1 MTGQEGKE
9 VITEIEKNLPRLYTV
24 LKAHI
29 SSQNSELSS
38 AALQALGFCLYN
50 PKITSGLS
58 EANIQELLL
67 TLNGIIKS
75 SDKNVCTRALW
86 VISKQT
92 FPTELVSKMVSSIID
107 SLEVILSKGEVHS
120 AVVDFEALNVII
132 RLIEQT
138 PVQMGEESVRWAKLV
153 IPLVVHSAQKV
164 HLRGATA
171 LEMGMPLLLQKQQEI
186 ALITEHLM
194 TTKLISELQKLFMNK
209 NETYV
214 LKLWPLFV
222 KLLGKTLHRSGS
234 FINSLLQLEE
244 LGFRSG
250 TPMIKKIA
258 FIAWKSLIDNFAL
271 NPDILCS
278 AKRLKLLMQPLSS
291 IHVRT
296 ETLALTKLEVWWYL
310 LMRLGPQLPGNFEQ
324 VCVPLIQS
332 TISVDSIASPQ
343 GSSSRGSTSP
353 GLSPLTPGH
362 KGASYPATP
371 RMNQSSNIGG
381 MASIPSIQLLGLEMM
396 LHFLL
401 GPEVLNF
408 AKQHKLVLSLE
419 PLEHP
424 LISSP
429 SFFSKHANVLI
440 TAVHDSFVAV
450 GRDAS
455 DAVVSAIWKELI
467 SLVKSVT
474 ESGNKKERSGSEV
487 LTLLLKS
494 LENIVKS
501 EVFPVSKTL
510 VLMEITVKGL
520 PQKVLGSPAYQVANM
535 DILNGTPALF
545 LIQLIFNNNLLEC
558 GVADEKFF
566 LNLETLVG
574 CVLSGPTSP
583 LAFSDSVLSVINQNA
598 KQLANKEHL
607 WRMWSII
614 VTPLTDRI
622 HQTNEVNQGDALE
635 HNFSAIYGALT
646 LPINHVFSA
655 QTFPMATMKTLLKTW
670 SELYRAFACCAA
682 LVATAE
688 ENLCCEE
695 LCSKIL
701 CSVEDETLLDL
712 LFLDRISQIIIVM
725 VDCID
730 FSPYNIKYQPKI
742 KSPQRSSDWS
752 RKKKEP
758 LGKLASLFKLIVRV
772 IHSFHTL
779 TFKETYSD
787 TLLTI
792 GNSVISMLSSIF
804 GHISLPSMIREIFAT
819 FTRPLA
825 LLYENAKLDEVP
837 KVYNSLNN
845 KLEKLLGEI
854 IACLQYNYPGAYD
867 SELLG
872 QLSPLLCIVFLHKNK
887 QIRKQSALLWNA
899 TFAKATALV
908 YPEELKPILRQAK
921 QKILLLLP
929 GLENVEMMDESSG
942 PYSDATENSQLNVK
956 ISGMERKSSGKRDS
970 FLTQTKDKKENMKL
984 STKLKVGSSSPKL
997 KSGNKLLEEEKST
1010 DFVFIP
1016 PQGKEGKARILTEHQ
1031 KEVLKTKRCDIPAL
1045 YNNLDVSQDTL
1056 FSAQFSQEESMES
1069 LTLTE
1074 KPKEDAKIIKE
1085 EQMESAIFIS
1095 QDAMENCGVD
1105 EHPGKASLPN
1115 DSGSVAETN
1124 SETLSAGIDATKN
1137 MLISSKIMSAEYSS
1151 GTETSLVVSNSSVSN
1166 ATVSGTPSQPT
1177 SRRQTFITLEKYDG
1191 SENRPFSPS
1200 PLNSMSSTVTVRNNQ
1215 ENTAKTDMLPKAR
1228 KREVTHSK
1236 SDSEKLVNGGKKS
1249 GRRWSK
1255 VEQSTNKKSK
1265 PSLRSEQEEHAL
1277 ENNPPDLL
1285 SQTECL
1291 SKHDHPSGATLE
1303 HEDKN
1308 PKPTVEN
1315 ASLEDS
1321 ATEEKNVSINTES
1334 KENTPPVTA
1343 PADQIVNEESQSV
1356 VAPNPKILRRS
1367 SRRRPEMVESSN
1379 DSQDKDNG
1387 QPKKERRKEEEK
1399 TVAKSPL
1406 HIKDDKLPK
1415 QKLSAESSL
1424 QENVTEKGNSLHE
1437 KTLEESSAN
1446 AEIDQNKRKPDHE
1459 NINSEGGSTQDNVDK
1474 SSEKP
1479 LRGRTRYQTRR
1490 ASQGLLSELSEP
1502 DSSESKEEVSR
1513 KKRSGKWKNKS
1524 SDSVDIEE
1532 QEDKMVEEECI
1543 KTAHEIHDGQAVPE
1557 AHVDAVAQICEESAN
1572 RVILQ
1577 ESAGSSDSLQVTDTP
1592 VAGEDTSKTSKCVD
1606 NSFASPPVPESNL
1619 RTRNATKRL
1628 YKRDTDSSLGECSK
1642 METADISVPSEKW
1655 AQAVECQHKRS
1666 RRVRRSKSCDCCGEK
1681 SQSQEKSFT
1690 GLKNTESFAI
1700 KSMETKTTQMQAPEA
1715 TPATCEA
1722 NEHAKTKLADEHP
1735 SMNFHVG
1742 LEENGAAGDLVK
1754 SETGLA
1760 EDRKKVPSEI
1770 GNTKEKSHDTDSSEI
1785 VSEIQEPSNEKFT
1798 AEDPCLC
1805 DSKDISQI
1813 SSLDNKVES
1822 PDAVLKRESDIGDV
1836 GKACKVIT
1844 GSSSEGGEAMELD
1857 GGNDSLGAA
1866 FSEKSAHMD
1875 IPVDVAAEEDNK
1887 KDEFEAV
1894 TAEVNAEGAAT
1905 EGFNSALSLCDHAT
1919 PVSKSVESEHSAR
1932 VDLEDG
1938 VQFDSARADLEDGVQ
1953 SGSTRADLEDGVQ
1966 SDSTRADLEDGVQSD
1981 STRADPEIGV
1991 QSDSTKAD
1999 LEDGVQSGCARAD
2012 LEDGVQSGSTRADL
2026 EDGVQSDSTRV
2037 DLEHGV
2043 QSDST
2048 RVDLEHGVQ
2057 SDCGSC
2063 EEMNTE
2069 TESSKA
2075 AVVAQLKME
2084 VGDTGEEDRG
2094 MIVSTSVSEE
2104 TPGGRRGVKTESFVC
2119 DTLEMSSEEGTVCY
2133 KTETNIELKLDETK
2147 LSDNQNVVDNNVL
2160 QEVCLTSEKV
2170 EELPQS
2176 LTSEVTSELVAE
2188 SSNASPEK
2196 LRELDPS
2203 LGSANESPSGMQA
2216 RCVWSPLASPS
2227 TSILK
2232 RGLKRAHEDEISSP
2246 VNKIAE
2252 MAKESMLSPTTES
2265 VYPALVNC
2273 AASVDIILP
2282 QITSNMWAR
2291 GLGQLIRAKN
2301 IKTIGDLSTLTASE
2315 IKTLPIRSPKVF
2327 NVKKALRVYHEQQM
2341 KSRGLEEIPVFD
2353 ISEKAVNGVESK
2365 PLSADEEKL
2374 ASDLIDPV
2382 TVDTP
2387 LSKNLVA
2394 QISALALQLDSEDL
2408 YSYSGS
2414 QLFEMHEKLGTMAN
2428 SIIRNLQ
2435 SRWRSPVHENS

>member
-1 MTGQEGKE
+1 MTAPGRSPLEPLLETWEDPSVPPGEQTDAYLTLTSRMTGEEGKE
-9 VITEIEKNLPRLYTV
+9 VIAEIEKNLSRLYTV

-50 PKITSGLS
+50 PRITSGLS

-92 FPTELVSKMVSSIID
+92 FPTELVSKMVSSIMD
-107 SLEVILSKGEVHS
+107 SLEVILSKGEIHS

-132 RLIEQT
+132 RLIEQA

-194 TTKLISELQKLFMNK
+194 TTKLISELQKLFKNK

-310 LMRLGPQLPGNFEQ
+310 LMRLGPQLPANFEQ

-332 TISVDSIASPQ
+332 TVSADSSPSPQ
-343 GSSSRGSTSP
+343 GNSSRGSASP
-353 GLSPLTPGH
+353 ALSPLTPGH
-362 KGASYPATP
+362 KGASPYGSP
-371 RMNQSSNIGG
+371 RGNLSSNTGG
-381 MASIPSIQLLGLEMM
+381 MAAIPSIQLLGLEMM

-401 GPEVLNF
+401 GPEVLSF
-408 AKQHKLVLSLE
+408 AKQHKIVLSLE

-429 SFFSKHANVLI
+429 SFFSKYAHTLI
-440 TAVHDSFVAV
+440 TAVHDSFVSV
-450 GRDAS
+450 GKDAS

-474 ESGNKKERSGSEV
+474 EAGNRKERSGSEV

-520 PQKVLGSPAYQVANM
+520 PQKVLGSPAYQ
-535 DILNGTPALF
+535 GTPALF

-558 GVADEKFF
+558 GVEDEKFF

-583 LAFSDSVLSVINQNA
+583 LAFSDSVLTVINQNA
-598 KQLANKEHL
+598 KQLVNKEHL
-607 WRMWSII
+607 WRMWSMI
-614 VTPLTDRI
+614 VSPLTDVI

-646 LPINHVFSA
+646 LPINHIFSA
-655 QTFPMATMKTLLKTW
+655 QTFPTGTMKALLKTW
-670 SELYRAFACCAA
+670 SELYRAFTRCAA

-695 LCSKIL
+695 LSSKIM
-701 CSVEDETLLDL
+701 CSLEDEALSDL
-712 LFLDRISQIIIVM
+712 LFLDRISHIIIVM

-730 FSPYNIKYQPKI
+730 FSPYSKKYQPKI
-742 KSPQRSSDWS
+742 KSPQGSSDWS

-772 IHSFHTL
+772 IDSFQTL
-779 TFKETYSD
+779 SLKETFSD
-787 TLLTI
+787 TLLAI
-792 GNSVISMLSSIF
+792 GNSIISMLSNVF

-825 LLYENAKLDEVP
+825 LLYENSKLDEAP
-837 KVYNSLNN
+837 KVYTSLNN

-854 IACLQYNYPGAYD
+854 VACLQFSYLGAYD
-867 SELLG
+867 SELLEH
-872 QLSPLLCIVFLHKNK
+872 LSPLLCITFLHKNK

-921 QKILLLLP
+921 EKILLLLP
-929 GLENVEMMDESSG
+929 GLENVEMMHESSE
-942 PYSDATENSQLNVK
+942 PYSESTENSQLNVK

-970 FLTQTKDKKENMKL
+970 ILAHTKDKKKKVKL
-984 STKLKVGSSSPKL
+984 SAKLKLESSSPKI
-997 KSGNKLLEEEKST
+997 KSGKLLDEEKST

-1016 PQGKEGKARILTEHQ
+1016 PEGKETKARVLTEHQ

-1045 YNNLDVSQDTL
+1045 YNNLDASQDTL

-1069 LTLTE
+1069 FTLTE

-1085 EQMESAIFIS
+1085 EQTENTIFIPP
-1095 QDAMENCGVD
+1095 DAPGNSGID
-1105 EHPGKASLPN
+1105 EHSENAALPKCG
-1115 DSGSVAETN
+1115 GSVAETN
-1124 SETLSAGIDATKN
+1124 PETLITGFDARKEA
-1137 MLISSKIMSAEYSS
+1137 LISSKIMSAESS
-1151 GTETSLVVSNSSVSN
+1151 SSTETSVVSSSSVSN
-1166 ATVSGTPSQPT
+1166 ATFSGTPPQPT
-1177 SRRQTFITLEKYDG
+1177 SRRQTFITLEKFDS
-1191 SENRPFSPS
+1191 SETRPFSPS
-1200 PLNSMSSTVTVRNNQ
+1200 PLDNMSSTVTVRNNQ
-1215 ENTAKTDMLPKAR
+1215 DNTTNTDIPPKAR
-1228 KREVTHSK
+1228 KREVTNSK
-1236 SDSEKLVNGGKKS
+1236 SDSENLANAGKKS
-1249 GRRWSK
+1249 RRRWSK
-1255 VEQSTNKKSK
+1255 ADQSVTKKSK
-1265 PSLRSEQEEHAL
+1265 PSLTSEQEEHSS
-1277 ENNPPDLL
+1277 ENNSPDLL
-1285 SQTECL
+1285 SPTEHV
-1291 SKHDHPSGATLE
+1291 SENDGHPSEATLE
-1303 HEDKN
+1303 HKDGD
-1308 PKPTVEN
+1308 PKPAVES
-1315 ASLEDS
+1315 ASLEDLT
-1321 ATEEKNVSINTES
+1321 TEEKNVGINMES
-1334 KENTPPVTA
+1334 KESTA
-1343 PADQIVNEESQSV
+1343 SVVAPTEQIVNEDSQATAL
-1356 VAPNPKILRRS
+1356 APNPKTLRRS
-1367 SRRRPEMVESSN
+1367 LRRRSEAGESCS
-1379 DSQDKDNG
+1379 DSQERESG
-1387 QPKKERRKEEEK
+1387 QQKKERRKEEEK
-1399 TVAKSPL
+1399 IISKSPL
-1406 HIKDDKLPK
+1406 RIKDDKLPM
-1415 QKLSAESSL
+1415 QKLTDESPI
-1424 QENVTEKGNSLHE
+1424 QENLTEKGNTFPERTSGE
-1437 KTLEESSAN
+1437 PSVN
-1446 AEIDQNKRKPDHE
+1446 AEIDQNRRKPDLE
-1459 NINSEGGSTQDNVDK
+1459 NVSSEGGGGTLDNIDK

-1490 ASQGLLSELSEP
+1490 ASQGLISGVENSES
-1502 DSSESKEEVSR
+1502 DSSEAKEEVSR

-1532 QEDKMVEEECI
+1532 QEEKMAEEEVK
-1543 KTAHEIHDGQAVPE
+1543 KTANQTHDGQAVPD
-1557 AHVDAVAQICEESAN
+1557 VDKNAAAQVCEKSTNN

-1577 ESAGSSDSLQVTDTP
+1577 DSAGSADSLQAPPT
-1592 VAGEDTSKTSKCVD
+1592 GEEKNKISKCVD
-1606 NSFASPPVPESNL
+1606 SSFVSLSVPESNL
-1619 RTRNATKRL
+1619 RTRNASKRL
-1628 YKRDTDSSLGECSK
+1628 YKRDTDSNVRVSDSSLS
-1642 METADISVPSEKW
+1642 PEKFTP
-1655 AQAVECQHKRS
+1655 VECQHKRS

-1681 SQSQEKSFT
+1681 SQSQEKSFI
-1690 GLKNTESFAI
+1690 GLKNTESYAI
-1700 KSMETKTTQMQAPEA
+1700 KSVEEKKTDLQVPEAAPETREASDHAETKLEGEQP
-1715 TPATCEA
+1715 
-1722 NEHAKTKLADEHP
+1722 LG
-1735 SMNFHVG
+1735 NFHLG
-1742 LEENGAAGDLVK
+1742 LKEETCTTGDSVK
-1754 SETGLA
+1754 SEA
-1760 EDRKKVPSEI
+1760 ELEDPSLPSEI
-1770 GNTKEKSHDTDSSEI
+1770 VTMKERTYDPDPCSEKDSA
-1785 VSEIQEPSNEKFT
+1785 
-1798 AEDPCLC
+1798 AEDPCLSEC
-1805 DSKDISQI
+1805 KDIPQRQLSENREVDV
-1813 SSLDNKVES
+1813 S
-1822 PDAVLKRESDIGDV
+1822 DA
-1836 GKACKVIT
+1836 GKACEVIA
-1844 GSSSEGGEAMELD
+1844 GSSPEGVETMELNVR
-1857 GGNDSLGAA
+1857 NDAFVAA
-1866 FSEKSAHMD
+1866 ASEKSTQMD
-1875 IPVDVAAEEDNK
+1875 VSVNVATEEDNK
-1887 KDEFEAV
+1887 KDECEAV
-1894 TAEVNAEGAAT
+1894 TTEVNVEGVAT
-1905 EGFNSALSLCDHAT
+1905 EDFNSSMDLSDT
-1919 PVSKSVESEHSAR
+1919 PIPVSKDVETEHPASG
-1932 VDLEDG
+1932 EIEG
-1938 VQFDSARADLEDGVQ
+1938 DSNE
-1953 SGSTRADLEDGVQ
+1953 
-1966 SDSTRADLEDGVQSD
+1966 SDS
-1981 STRADPEIGV
+1981 
-1991 QSDSTKAD
+1991 
-1999 LEDGVQSGCARAD
+1999 
-2012 LEDGVQSGSTRADL
+2012 
-2026 EDGVQSDSTRV
+2026 
-2037 DLEHGV
+2037 
-2043 QSDST
+2043 
-2048 RVDLEHGVQ
+2048 
-2057 SDCGSC
+2057 GSC
-2063 EEMNTE
+2063 EEMNKEMGSHKAQMSTE
-2069 TESSKA
+2069 IDSARVKETDIFASASK
-2075 AVVAQLKME
+2075 
-2084 VGDTGEEDRG
+2084 
-2094 MIVSTSVSEE
+2094 SEE
-2104 TPGGRRGVKTESFVC
+2104 ALIGRVDVNTQSFVS
-2119 DTLEMSSEEGTVCY
+2119 DIEMSSGERTVNC
-2133 KTETNIELKLDETK
+2133 KTETSIELKLDEAK
-2147 LSDNQNVVDNNVL
+2147 LSGNEATVENDTL
-2160 QEVCLTSEKV
+2160 QEVCFTSEKV
-2170 EELPQS
+2170 EKLPQC
-2176 LTSEVTSELVAE
+2176 LLLQVASELGAE
-2188 SSNASPEK
+2188 SNTTSPEK
-2196 LRELDPS
+2196 LELDPF
-2203 LGSANESPSGMQA
+2203 GSVSESPSGMQA

-2232 RGLKRAHEDEISSP
+2232 RGLKRSQEDEISP
-2246 VNKIAE
+2246 VNKVRRVSFADPIYQAGLADDIDRRCSVVRSHSSNSSPIIKSVKTSPTSHSKHNTTSAKGLLSPGSQSSKFKSPKKCLITE
-2252 MAKESMLSPTTES
+2252 MAQESVLSPTDS

-2341 KSRGLEEIPVFD
+2341 KSRGLEEIPIFD
-2353 ISEKAVNGVESK
+2353 ISEKAVNGVESRTV
-2365 PLSADEEKL
+2365 STDEERF

-2382 TVDTP
+2382 TLDTP

-2435 SRWRSPVHENS
+2435 SRWRSPAHENS

>member
-1 MTGQEGKE
+1 MTAACRSPLEPLLETWEDPSASPGEQTDAYLTLTSRMTGEKGKE

-58 EANIQELLL
+58 ETNIQELLL
-67 TLNGIIKS
+67 TLNGIIQS
-75 SDKNVCTRALW
+75 SDKNLCTRALW
-86 VISKQT
+86 VLSKQT
-92 FPTELVSKMVSSIID
+92 VPTELVSKMVSGIID
-107 SLEVILSKGEVHS
+107 SLEVVLSKGEMHS

-132 RLIEQT
+132 RLIEQA

-153 IPLVVHSAQKV
+153 LPLVVHSAQKV

-186 ALITEHLM
+186 ATITEHLM
-194 TTKLISELQKLFMNK
+194 STKLISELQKLFMNK

-310 LMRLGPQLPGNFEQ
+310 LMRLGPQLPANFEQ

-332 TISVDSIASPQ
+332 TISADSIISPQ
-343 GSSSRGSTSP
+343 GSTPRGSTSP
-353 GLSPLTPGH
+353 GLSPLSPGH
-362 KGASYPATP
+362 KGAPPYGGPATA
-371 RMNQSSNIGG
+371 RMNMSSNTGG
-381 MASIPSIQLLGLEMM
+381 MAAIPSIQLLGLEMM

-401 GPEVLNF
+401 GPEVLSF
-408 AKQHKLVLSLE
+408 AKKHKLVLSLE

-429 SFFSKHANVLI
+429 SFFSKNAHTLI
-440 TAVHDSFVAV
+440 TAVHDSFFAV
-450 GRDAS
+450 GGDAS
-455 DAVVSAIWKELI
+455 DTIVSGIWKELI

-474 ESGNKKERSGSEV
+474 ESGNRKERSGSEV

-494 LENIVKS
+494 LESIVKS

-545 LIQLIFNNNLLEC
+545 LIQLIFNNNLLEY
-558 GVADEKFF
+558 GVGDEKLF

-614 VTPLTDRI
+614 VTPLTDVI

-646 LPINHVFSA
+646 LPVNHIFSA
-655 QTFPMATMKTLLKTW
+655 QTFPVATMKTLLKTW
-670 SELYRAFACCAA
+670 SELYRAFARCAA

-695 LCSKIL
+695 LSSKMT
-701 CSVEDETLLDL
+701 CTLEGEALSDL
-712 LFLDRISQIIIVM
+712 LFLDRICHIIVVM
-725 VDCID
+725 VDCVD
-730 FSPYNIKYQPKI
+730 FSPYNSKYQPKI

-772 IHSFHTL
+772 INSFHTL
-779 TFKETYSD
+779 SLKETYSD
-787 TLLTI
+787 TLLAI
-792 GNSVISMLSSIF
+792 GNSIVSMLSSIF

-825 LLYENAKLDEVP
+825 LLYENSKLDEVP
-837 KVYNSLNN
+837 RVYSNLNN
-845 KLEKLLGEI
+845 KLEKLLGEVV
-854 IACLQYNYPGAYD
+854 ACLQLNYRGAYD

-872 QLSPLLCIVFLHKNK
+872 QISPLLCIVFLHKNK
-887 QIRKQSALLWNA
+887 QIRKQGALLWNA
-899 TFAKATALV
+899 TFAQATALV

-921 QKILLLLP
+921 QNILLLLP
-929 GLENVEMMDESSG
+929 GLEHVEMMDESTG

-970 FLTQTKDKKENMKL
+970 ILAHTKDKRENVKL
-984 STKLKVGSSSPKL
+984 LAKVKLESPSPKI
-997 KSGNKLLEEEKST
+997 KSGKLLEEEKST

-1016 PQGKEGKARILTEHQ
+1016 PEGKETKARILTEHQ

-1056 FSAQFSQEESMES
+1056 FSSQFSQEESLES
-1069 LTLTE
+1069 PTLTG
-1074 KPKEDAKIIKE
+1074 KAKEDAKVIKE
-1085 EQMESAIFIS
+1085 EQVESGIS
-1095 QDAMENCGVD
+1095 IPHDARKNCGID
-1105 EHPGKASLPN
+1105 KHSGKASLPS
-1115 DSGSVAETN
+1115 DCGSVAE
-1124 SETLSAGIDATKN
+1124 SKPETLSTAFDGRKD
-1137 MLISSKIMSAEYSS
+1137 MLISPKSMSAERSS
-1151 GTETSLVVSNSSVSN
+1151 STETSLNSSSSASN
-1166 ATVSGTPSQPT
+1166 ATVCGTPPQPT
-1177 SRRQTFITLEKYDG
+1177 SRRQSFITLEKFDG

-1200 PLNSMSSTVTVRNNQ
+1200 PLNNMSSTVTVRNIQ
-1215 ENTAKTDMLPKAR
+1215 ENITKTDLPPKAR
-1228 KREVTHSK
+1228 KREWTPSK
-1236 SDSEKLVNGGKKS
+1236 SDSEKLVNGGKKA

-1255 VEQSTNKKSK
+1255 AEQSVDKKCK
-1265 PSLRSEQEEHAL
+1265 PSLSSEQEDHSL
-1277 ENNPPDLL
+1277 ENNLPDLF
-1285 SQTECL
+1285 SQTECV
-1291 SKHDHPSGATLE
+1291 SKNHDHPSEITPK
-1303 HEDKN
+1303 HEDRDS
-1308 PKPTVEN
+1308 KPTVESE
-1315 ASLEDS
+1315 SLEDLT
-1321 ATEEKNVSINTES
+1321 TEEKNVSINTES
-1334 KENTPPVTA
+1334 KENTLPVAAVAAAT
-1343 PADQIVNEESQSV
+1343 DQIVNEDSQAI
-1356 VAPNPKILRRS
+1356 VAPNLKTLRRS
-1367 SRRRPEMVESSN
+1367 SRRRSETIESFT
-1379 DSQDKDNG
+1379 DSQDKENG
-1387 QPKKERRKEEEK
+1387 QQKKERWKEEEK
-1399 TVAKSPL
+1399 TVSKNLL

-1415 QKLSAESSL
+1415 QKLTAEPPI
-1424 QENVTEKGNSLHE
+1424 QEKLTENRNSFHE
-1437 KTLEESSAN
+1437 RTLGESSAN
-1446 AEIDQNKRKPDHE
+1446 AETNQNKRKPDLE
-1459 NINSEGGSTQDNVDK
+1459 NVSSEGGGAQDNVDK

-1490 ASQGLLSELSEP
+1490 ASQGLISTVENSES
-1502 DSSESKEEVSR
+1502 DSSEAKEEVSR

-1524 SDSVDIEE
+1524 SDSIDIEE
-1532 QEDKMVEEECI
+1532 QEKIIKEECI
-1543 KTAHEIHDGQAVPE
+1543 KTTNETHDGPTAPGVNIDP
-1557 AHVDAVAQICEESAN
+1557 AAQLCGKSAN
-1572 RVILQ
+1572 NRVNPQ
-1577 ESAGSSDSLQVTDTP
+1577 DSTGSSDSPQIFDRLVT
-1592 VAGEDTSKTSKCVD
+1592 GEDKSKTSKCID
-1606 NSFASPPVPESNL
+1606 SSFSSPPVPESNL
-1619 RTRNATKRL
+1619 RTRNANKRL
-1628 YKRDTDSSLGECSK
+1628 QKRDTDGSVGECSK
-1642 METADISVPSEKW
+1642 TGTADISVPSEKW

-1666 RRVRRSKSCDCCGEK
+1666 RRVRRSKSCDCCGERPL
-1681 SQSQEKSFT
+1681 SQEKSFI
-1690 GLKNTESFAI
+1690 GI
-1700 KSMETKTTQMQAPEA
+1700 KSTETKRTDMKVPETA
-1715 TPATCEA
+1715 SETCEA
-1722 NEHAKTKLADEHP
+1722 NEHAVTKLVDAQPDLSLQE
-1735 SMNFHVG
+1735 
-1742 LEENGAAGDLVK
+1742 AKDTTGDLIK
-1754 SETGLA
+1754 SETELEEDNHNSLSSETENMKEKTDGACSTEAVPEGQEPCSGKHSAA
-1760 EDRKKVPSEI
+1760 ED
-1770 GNTKEKSHDTDSSEI
+1770 
-1785 VSEIQEPSNEKFT
+1785 
-1798 AEDPCLC
+1798 ACLGG
-1805 DSKDISQI
+1805 SKDVSQNCP
-1813 SSLDNKVES
+1813 LDDKVES
-1822 PDAVLKRESDIGDV
+1822 PEAVMKGELDSNDIGK
-1836 GKACKVIT
+1836 GCKAIAR
-1844 GSSSEGGEAMELD
+1844 SSPEGVETMELGVESNTFGVVIPGD
-1857 GGNDSLGAA
+1857 QSTQ
-1866 FSEKSAHMD
+1866 MD
-1875 IPVDVAAEEDNK
+1875 ISVDVPIDEDNK
-1887 KDEFEAV
+1887 NDELEAV

-1905 EGFNSALSLCDHAT
+1905 KDSDSGMDLYDNAA
-1919 PVSKSVESEHSAR
+1919 PVVSKTVETERPAGR
-1932 VDLEDG
+1932 ALEEE
-1938 VQFDSARADLEDGVQ
+1938 SNE
-1953 SGSTRADLEDGVQ
+1953 
-1966 SDSTRADLEDGVQSD
+1966 SDSDELNQ
-1981 STRADPEIGV
+1981 
-1991 QSDSTKAD
+1991 
-1999 LEDGVQSGCARAD
+1999 
-2012 LEDGVQSGSTRADL
+2012 
-2026 EDGVQSDSTRV
+2026 
-2037 DLEHGV
+2037 
-2043 QSDST
+2043 
-2048 RVDLEHGVQ
+2048 
-2057 SDCGSC
+2057 
-2063 EEMNTE
+2063 EME
-2069 TESSKA
+2069 CYKA
-2075 AVVAQLKME
+2075 ASVAQEKTE
-2084 VGDTGEEDRG
+2084 IDNAREKDRDI
-2094 MIVSTSVSEE
+2094 IVSTTKSEE
-2104 TPGGRRGVKTESFVC
+2104 APIRRLDVNIESFVS
-2119 DTLEMSSEEGTVCY
+2119 DTLEMSSEEGTAH
-2133 KTETNIELKLDETK
+2133 KIETNIELNKLGETK
-2147 LSDNQNVVDNNVL
+2147 CDSQTALGSDAL
-2160 QEVCLTSEKV
+2160 QEVCPTSEKV
-2170 EELPQS
+2170 EESPHS
-2176 LTSEVTSELVAE
+2176 LIAEVASVLVAE
-2188 SSNASPEK
+2188 SNNASPEK
-2196 LRELDPS
+2196 LRELDS
-2203 LGSANESPSGMQA
+2203 SFGSANESPSGMQA

-2232 RGLKRAHEDEISSP
+2232 RGLKRSQEDEVSSP
-2246 VNKIAE
+2246 VNKVRRVSFADPIYQAGLADDIDRRCSVVRSHPSNSSPIIKSVKTSPTSHSKHNTTSAKGFLSPGSQSSKFKSSKKCLITE
-2252 MAKESMLSPTTES
+2252 MAKEPMPSPAES

-2353 ISEKAVNGVESK
+2353 ISEKAVNGTENK
-2365 PLSADEEKL
+2365 TLSADEERL
-2374 ASDLIDPV
+2374 ASDLSDPV
-2382 TVDTP
+2382 PLETP
-2387 LSKNLVA
+2387 LPKNLVA

-2428 SIIRNLQ
+2428 SIIRNLE
-2435 SRWRSPVHENS
+2435 SRWRAPAHENS